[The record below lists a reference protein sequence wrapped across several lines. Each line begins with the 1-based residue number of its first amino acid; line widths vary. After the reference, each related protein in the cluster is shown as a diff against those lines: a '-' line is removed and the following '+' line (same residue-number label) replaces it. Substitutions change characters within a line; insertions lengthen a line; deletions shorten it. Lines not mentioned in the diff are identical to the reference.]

1 MTDEN
6 HEYVITMISNGWII
20 KQTVGLKT
28 ITVFRSDMEQVCNYL
43 NGDIKLSRKQ

>member
-20 KQTVGLKT
+20 KETIGLKNRT
-28 ITVFRSDMEQVCNYL
+28 MFFIDMDDVCSYL
-43 NGDIKLSRKQ
+43 KGETEL

>member
-20 KQTVGLKT
+20 KETIGLKT
-28 ITVFRSDMEQVCNYL
+28 RTVFKSDLDDVCKFL
-43 NGDIKLSRKQ
+43 KE